1 MSTNPNLKKIF
12 HELKNLFTEKRKD
25 YFTMKKITK
34 KLAAIAM
41 AIMTATTM
49 TTNTI
54 VYAEKALNRNID
66 TNISNSFDEY
76 IEKLSDITYEIQ
88 TLEYYNSNNEYDEQ
102 ISKLMS
108 EKDWLIQQHDKYNAD
123 AIDNEMMRDIIVNS
137 DYSLAN
143 KSRYI
148 PQSELEALVKRFE
161 TSYVVMG
168 NSDTNCI
175 KLLL

>member
-1 MSTNPNLKKIF
+1 
-12 HELKNLFTEKRKD
+12 
-25 YFTMKKITK
+25 MKKITK

-123 AIDNEMMRDIIVNS
+123 AIDR
-137 DYSLAN
+137 
-143 KSRYI
+143 KS
-148 PQSELEALVKRFE
+148 
-161 TSYVVMG
+161 VV
-168 NSDTNCI
+168 
-175 KLLL
+175 